1 MKLFRRLS
9 TVFLV
14 SKVYTLVKVLTM
26 VYVEKVNLAIIH
38 YYSMATA
45 VLLLC
50 CCKSFSGSSK
60 SEMSLGKTRNL
71 HDYLNVLEM
80 RFEHIRGRQN
90 VEKLGWVRPAV
101 WWA

>member
-9 TVFLV
+9 TV

-26 VYVEKVNLAIIH
+26 VYVERVNLTIIH

-45 VLLLC
+45 VMLLR

-71 HDYLNVLEM
+71 HHYLNVLEM
-80 RFEHIRGRQN
+80 RAYGNR
-90 VEKLGWVRPAV
+90 
-101 WWA
+101 

>member
-1 MKLFRRLS
+1 M
-9 TVFLV
+9 

-26 VYVEKVNLAIIH
+26 VYVERVNLTIIH

-45 VLLLC
+45 VLLL

-80 RFEHIRGRQN
+80 RCEHIWGRKN
-90 VEKLGWVRPAV
+90 VEKLGGVRSAM